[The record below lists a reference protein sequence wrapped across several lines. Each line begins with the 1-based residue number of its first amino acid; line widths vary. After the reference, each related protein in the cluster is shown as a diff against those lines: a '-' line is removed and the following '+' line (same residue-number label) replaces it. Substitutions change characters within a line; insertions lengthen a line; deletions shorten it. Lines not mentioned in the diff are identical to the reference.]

1 MSIRV
6 MKGVGAVLLLAA
18 AAARADDAALP
29 SLDYTYAGSFGGLSI
44 GDVNV
49 SLKPE
54 GEAGCYKYTTISKP
68 AGFVR
73 ALYGSPNQFSSFC
86 VKDGHIVSKRFEA
99 RLEGDDK
106 QSYTLDFAAD
116 GTSVTDENGVKRDVP
131 AGTVDN
137 FSLQQAVR
145 LWVIA
150 HAKDSNPPIAEF
162 DTVDRKNI
170 THYKFQLSGHEQ
182 VQTPAGSFDTIK
194 MERIDNPKKVG
205 LFWIAPGKDMMP
217 VKITTQSGNAPAV
230 ELILRK

>member
-1 MSIRV
+1 MSIGM
-6 MKGVGAVLLLAA
+6 MKILATGLLLAA
-18 AAARADDAALP
+18 GAARAEDAALP
-29 SLDYTYAGSFGGLSI
+29 SLDYTYAGNFSGLSI

-54 GEAGCYKYTTISKP
+54 GEVGCYRYTTISKP
-68 AGFVR
+68 TGFVR
-73 ALYGSPNQFSSFC
+73 ALYGSPNQFSTFC

-99 RLEGDDK
+99 KLEGDEK
-106 QSYTLDFAAD
+106 QSYTLDFSAD
-116 GTSVTDENGVKRDVP
+116 GTSVTDENGVKREIP

-150 HAKDSNPPIAEF
+150 HAKDTNPPIAEF
-162 DTVDRKNI
+162 DMVDRKNI

-182 VQTPAGSFDTIK
+182 VQTPAGTFDTIK

-205 LFWIAPGKDMMP
+205 LFWIAPAKDMMP
-217 VKITTQSGNAPAV
+217 VKITTQSGSAPAV
-230 ELILRK
+230 ELILKK